1 MMTLIKY
8 ELEKLAKNRIFFV
21 TSIVSLVIIAG
32 FFLVGYYYSQLSY
45 AEQNNAD
52 KGYPEFYLDIT
63 NKYSG
68 DFNDRK
74 VEEVLS
80 DYMDGYQSYIDVE
93 KRPFDVFSWYIA
105 EVFFPKGEDIYLKMN
120 DAMENGEKITFDQ
133 IQYDVP
139 TVQDVGFA
147 SFNNPLKL
155 GSYNTWGDLF
165 LVTNSMFI
173 LASLFIIFISSSVFS
188 GEAANNI
195 NQLLLSTKYGRGKL
209 TGVKIIV
216 AIGVSV
222 LVFLVIQLISFLFF
236 YYYYG
241 ISGWDASIQTNFSV
255 TLYNFPMEMNNL
267 QVYLLVIGVQMIGLL
282 SIVGITLLISSMTKA
297 PFISLAISLGA
308 FFLPYLLGEIY
319 QTGIIAKILNLFP
332 IQHYQV
338 EEMLT
343 IMQTDTFFFFSGFI
357 PNVILAI
364 CIALII
370 KIVADLIIYL
380 QIKYSQIK

>member
-80 DYMDGYQSYIDVE
+80 DYMNGYQSYIDVE

>member
-1 MMTLIKY
+1 MTLIKY

-80 DYMDGYQSYIDVE
+80 DYMNGYQSYIDVE